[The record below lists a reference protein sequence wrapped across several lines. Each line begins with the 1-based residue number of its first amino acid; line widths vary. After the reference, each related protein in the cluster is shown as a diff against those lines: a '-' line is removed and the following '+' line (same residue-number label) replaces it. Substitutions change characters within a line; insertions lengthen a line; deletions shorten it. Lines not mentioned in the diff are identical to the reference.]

1 MTLVNSQ
8 GVCGRLQKKGLRRG
22 RSSFT
27 TPKVLE
33 NPWDFGREQQQPSGF
48 PGMMGWVAH
57 LKGAFDSHTLQVNN
71 LHSEARVISIHCTNN
86 ITLSLLTSNKS
97 NTS

>member
-1 MTLVNSQ
+1 
-8 GVCGRLQKKGLRRG
+8 
-22 RSSFT
+22 
-27 TPKVLE
+27 
-33 NPWDFGREQQQPSGF
+33 
-48 PGMMGWVAH
+48 MMGWVAH

>member
-1 MTLVNSQ
+1 M
-8 GVCGRLQKKGLRRG
+8 GGL
-22 RSSFT
+22 
-27 TPKVLE
+27 KMVLE
-33 NPWDFGREQQQPSGF
+33 EEGQCHYPKSLGKPWILVVNNSNHQN